1 MADLQKGYK
10 IETLDFKS
18 VIVVEKL
25 GAGGQGTVY
34 KVIYDGYIKAL
45 KWYFPNKLK
54 DPLLFYENI
63 KKNIENKSPSNV
75 FLWPLDITKWKDGSF
90 GYIMDLRP
98 QEYKDFSMF
107 LLAKVKFYSV
117 EALINTALNIIE
129 GFRALHLRG
138 YSYQDLND
146 GNFFVNP
153 KTGDVLICDNDNVAP
168 DKTNLGI
175 AGKCR
180 YVAPEVVLNKKY
192 PDKHTDRFSMS
203 IILFLLLFK
212 NHPLEGIATNPPC
225 MTEELERKFYG
236 TNPIFIFDPIDHSNS
251 PSLKIQ
257 TNVIKLWPLFPEY
270 IRELFIKAFSK
281 DIMNGTKTSITDREW
296 IEVFI
301 RLKTDIITCTCGEET
316 FANPLEKCQCINCQR
331 SINVPAY
338 LKTKKYNLPLVPLVK
353 LYNCHTKLDSYDFTT
368 VTGEVIRGKN
378 NPSIIGIRNLSDCTW
393 YVTGENGEQSSYS
406 KDQVVKVVKGIK
418 INFGNSV
425 SQIV

>member
-1 MADLQKGYK
+1 MGDLQKGYK

-18 VIVVEKL
+18 VTVVEKL
-25 GAGGQGTVY
+25 GSGGQGTVY
-34 KVIYDGYIKAL
+34 KVIYDGYVKAL
-45 KWYFPNKLK
+45 KWYFTNKLK

-63 KKNIENKSPSNV
+63 KNNIEKKSPSNV
-75 FLWPLDITKWKDGSF
+75 FLWPLDITNWKDGNF

-98 QEYKDFSMF
+98 LEYKDFSMF
-107 LLAKVKFYSV
+107 LLAKVKFYNV
-117 EALINTALNIIE
+117 EALVNTALNIIE

-212 NHPLEGIATNPPC
+212 NHPLEGIGTNPPC

-236 TNPIFIFDPIDHSNS
+236 TNPVFIFDPTDHSNS

-257 TNVIKLWPLFPEY
+257 KNAIKLWPLFPIY
-270 IRELFIKAFSK
+270 IRDLFTKAFSK
-281 DIMNGTKTSITDREW
+281 EIMKGTKTSITDREW
-296 IEVFI
+296 IETFI
-301 RLKTDIITCTCGEET
+301 RLKSEIITCTCLEET
-316 FANPLEKCQCINCQR
+316 FGDPLQKCECINCGR
-331 SINVPAY
+331 PINVVTY
-338 LKTKKYNLPLVPLVK
+338 LKTKRYNVPLVTSVK
-353 LYNCHTKLDSYDFTT
+353 LYNCHTKLDSYDFKT
-368 VTGEVIRGKN
+368 VTGEVIREKN
-378 NPSIIGIRNLSDCTW
+378 NLIGIKNLSNSVW
-393 YVTGENGEQSSYS
+393 YVSGENGEQTSYS
-406 KDQVVKVVKGIK
+406 KDQVVKIVKGIK
-418 INFGNSV
+418 INFGNSIA
-425 SQIV
+425 QIY